1 VKNKMSKKITGD
13 KAWEAVG
20 QRMSS
25 DEVQEMNT
33 LRAASK
39 TRALTSQEENRL
51 FVLEQKN
58 KTRIRF
64 E

>member
-1 VKNKMSKKITGD
+1 MSKKITGD

-39 TRALTSQEENRL
+39 TRALTSQEEKRL
-51 FVLEQKN
+51 LALEQKGR
-58 KTRIRF
+58 TRVRF